1 MKAIT
6 RIARGCLAVA
16 ATLLFWGCAGSG
28 SDQATQLSPTGQHAA
43 GFVDTHWIDY
53 AKSPDQCATCHGST
67 TDPNSTGGT
76 SGISCYSCHGGG
88 VAHPAGWEAG
98 LSHGR
103 LGAQAAATA
112 STGTGFLCPLPW
124 HRLPWGHRRLLLLQ
138 LPRDGSPCGPALDQ
152 RHTRLESQPHGHERE
167 QCRGLLRL
175 PRRHRAAG
183 AAGRPWLLQQHHVP
197 RRTLNAGRPAID
209 MTRIAH
215 PIASQITQ
223 DPTLNKEHSV

>member
-28 SDQATQLSPTGQHAA
+28 SDQATQLSPAGQHAA
-43 GFVDTHWIDY
+43 GFVDTHYLDY
-53 AKSPDQCATCHGST
+53 AKNPDQCATCHGST

-112 STGTGFLCPLPW
+112 STGLASCARCHGTDYRGGIAASSCFSCHATSPHPAQPW
-124 HRLPWGHRRLLLLQ
+124 TSGT
-138 LPRDGSPCGPALDQ
+138 PASNSS
-152 RHTRLESQPHGHERE
+152 HTATNVSNATACFVCHAATVQPVPPAAPGCYNNTMCHGA
-167 QCRGLLRL
+167 
-175 PRRHRAAG
+175 P
-183 AAGRPWLLQQHHVP
+183 
-197 RRTLNAGRPAID
+197 
-209 MTRIAH
+209 
-215 PIASQITQ
+215 
-223 DPTLNKEHSV
+223 